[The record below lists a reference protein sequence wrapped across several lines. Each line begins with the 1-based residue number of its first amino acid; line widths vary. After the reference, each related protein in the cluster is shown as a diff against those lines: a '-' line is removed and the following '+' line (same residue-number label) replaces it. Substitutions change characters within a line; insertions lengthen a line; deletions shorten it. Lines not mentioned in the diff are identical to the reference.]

1 MKVLLCSRNLI
12 LRNILATFFLTLP
25 VLILSAQPLRV
36 GIAGLSH
43 DHVNGIMHQY
53 KNGEVII
60 AGIAEADDNLVQR
73 FKKTYQL
80 PDSLFYKTITDMLS
94 HIKPDAVL
102 AYNAI
107 ADHLSVVEAC
117 APKGISVMVEKPLAT
132 TVEQTDRMAALVKQ
146 YHIKLLTNYETTW
159 YGSLQQ
165 AYKMVQDNAIGN
177 IRKIIFH
184 TGHQGPKEIGCSAD
198 FLQWLTDPVKNG
210 GGALTDFGCYG
221 ANIMT
226 WLMGGK
232 APIAVTCIT
241 RHIKPDIYPKVD
253 DDATIMLE
261 YPDATGIIEASWNW
275 PYGMKEMEVFGQKS
289 SLHEVNG
296 NVLEKR
302 DNASYYLIDYKQ
314 DIYRNNL
321 IYLHD
326 VLNGT
331 LKPDNDL
338 SSLENNLIVVKIL
351 DAARRSAKEGK
362 RVTL

>member
-226 WLMGGK
+226 PG
-232 APIAVTCIT
+232 
-241 RHIKPDIYPKVD
+241 
-253 DDATIMLE
+253 
-261 YPDATGIIEASWNW
+261 
-275 PYGMKEMEVFGQKS
+275 
-289 SLHEVNG
+289 
-296 NVLEKR
+296 
-302 DNASYYLIDYKQ
+302 
-314 DIYRNNL
+314 
-321 IYLHD
+321 
-326 VLNGT
+326 
-331 LKPDNDL
+331 
-338 SSLENNLIVVKIL
+338 
-351 DAARRSAKEGK
+351 
-362 RVTL
+362 